1 MSASPDSRI
10 VADYLSPQ
18 SPTWKHDTWAPIS
31 LEPVT
36 ASLVAQFAALLDE
49 AGQLTR
55 EGIDR
60 LLADIKADREARP

>member
-1 MSASPDSRI
+1 MSDQ
-10 VADYLSPQ
+10 LSPQ
-18 SPTWKHDTWAPIS
+18 SPTWKHDTWEPIS

-49 AGQLTR
+49 AGQLTH

-60 LLADIKADREARP
+60 LLADIQADREARR